1 MPEDDRTDDLVRLV
15 DDESASRVAGERH
28 RGMGRHPSRL
38 ITHSGKNAASLLRV
52 VGTEQVGSVGSSRT
66 TSGLVAW
73 HSFQCTCS

>member
-28 RGMGRHPSRL
+28 RGIGRHPSRL

-66 TSGLVAW
+66 DVWTLCLALFSV
-73 HSFQCTCS
+73 